1 MQVLRWIFKLITL
14 CGCWRPASWDST
26 PRRYLYNVYTVI
38 CFTIIHLL
46 VVGEVLDLVLIVD
59 NQNDLAENLYA
70 TMGFAVTCYKLSAM
84 LSMRESLAVIM
95 DTLESEPF
103 TPEGDRELEIRTKF
117 DKSAEWTAKAYTI
130 GFEIWAVWTMV
141 LSLFMNFTKRKMVFR
156 TWLPFDHTPVI
167 TYCLV
172 YLHHTLVIMVC
183 LTSTVAYD
191 SLYAGLLVHIYSQF
205 EILRHRLQNVH
216 RNENNSVKHCARHHD
231 QIYKLVP
238 MLRTGRDPKLQPS
251 IML

>member
-26 PRRYLYNVYTVI
+26 PRRYLYNVYTMI
-38 CFTIIHLL
+38 CFMITHLF

-70 TMGFAVTCYKLSAM
+70 TMGAAVTCYKLSSM
-84 LSMRESLAVIM
+84 VSMRESLAIIM
-95 DTLESEPF
+95 NTLESEPF

-117 DKSAEWTAKAYTI
+117 DKSAE
-130 GFEIWAVWTMV
+130 E
-141 LSLFMNFTKRKMVFR
+141 RKTVYR
-156 TWLPFDHTPVI
+156 VWLPFDHTPAI

-172 YLHHTLVIMVC
+172 YLHHTLVTIANLA
-183 LTSTVAYD
+183 LTIAYD

-238 MLRTGRDPKLQPS
+238 MLPTGRDL
-251 IML
+251 